1 MGPSE
6 MSDAIHAEIDE
17 RFEFLRDADA
27 AGEGAAHRGRV
38 LAEIRERVAQLET
51 LDAMIIGGEREEAAE
66 AAVEAAKAARSRS
79 VGAGAGGGGVTL
91 VGAADDVSDGARA
104 LGGDAFGTLSGSTA
118 RSSLGHASALPLG
131 GRFGASSSSGFLA
144 GASRGTTRGAYE
156 EALAR
161 RRFGSGGFSERRVL

>member
-27 AGEGAAHRGRV
+27 AGEGAEHRGRV

-51 LDAMIIGGEREEAAE
+51 LDAMLIGGEREEAAK
-66 AAVEAAKAARSRS
+66 AAMEAAKAARSRS
-79 VGAGAGGGGVTL
+79 VGAR
-91 VGAADDVSDGARA
+91 AR
-104 LGGDAFGTLSGSTA
+104 GRDAFGTLSGSTA
-118 RSSLGHASALPLG
+118 RSSLGHASCLSPG

-144 GASRGTTRGAYE
+144 GASRGTTRGARE
-156 EALAR
+156 ETLAR
-161 RRFGSGGFSERRVL
+161 RRSGSGGSSERRVL